1 MPRDPNIPDAFDVY
15 TLVLLRRPA
24 DAPEMPEHELDAL
37 QSRHLAYRAKLRSDG
52 VLVANG
58 PLGEQSD
65 PSLRG
70 LSILSCDLDE
80 ARRLSDLDPS
90 VQAGRL
96 TYDVFEWWVAAGTLA
111 FPGTGHPSASAARC
125 RTTDAADDDWIERPH
140 RWAVYTDVTIC
151 RSTRP
156 PNSASAI
163 RSISSRMSS
172 R

>member
-15 TLVLLRRPA
+15 TMVLLRRPD
-24 DAPEMPEHELDAL
+24 DAPEMPEEELDAL
-37 QSRHLAYRAKLRSDG
+37 QSRHLAYRAKLRLDG

-70 LSILSCDLDE
+70 LSIFRCGLDE

-96 TYDVFEWWVAAGTLA
+96 TYDVFEWWMAAGTLA
-111 FPGTGHPSASAARC
+111 FPGTTAPVGERRAMP
-125 RTTDAADDDWIERPH
+125 DD
-140 RWAVYTDVTIC
+140 
-151 RSTRP
+151 
-156 PNSASAI
+156 
-163 RSISSRMSS
+163 
-172 R
+172 

>member
-1 MPRDPNIPDAFDVY
+1 MPRDPNIPDEFDVY

-24 DAPEMPEHELDAL
+24 DAPEMLDHELDAL
-37 QSRHLAYRAKLRSDG
+37 QSRHLAYRAKLRRDG

-90 VQAGRL
+90 VQVGRL

-111 FPGTGHPSASAARC
+111 FPGTVHDVGERRAMP
-125 RTTDAADDDWIERPH
+125 DD
-140 RWAVYTDVTIC
+140 
-151 RSTRP
+151 
-156 PNSASAI
+156 
-163 RSISSRMSS
+163 
-172 R
+172 

>member
-15 TLVLLRRPA
+15 TVVLLRRPV
-24 DAPEMPEHELDAL
+24 DAPQMPEDELDAL
-37 QSRHLAYRAKLRSDG
+37 QARHLAYRATLRKEG

-70 LSILSCDLDE
+70 LSIFSCDLDE

-111 FPGTGHPSASAARC
+111 FPATTGSVGERRAMP
-125 RTTDAADDDWIERPH
+125 DD
-140 RWAVYTDVTIC
+140 
-151 RSTRP
+151 
-156 PNSASAI
+156 
-163 RSISSRMSS
+163 
-172 R
+172 